1 MENNKA
7 MDEKSKK
14 DKAREEKEAELAIE
28 KNFPSYY
35 DEYQKSIFSGNV
47 IESKEH
53 TLNLEKV
60 DEEISEWEIM
70 KEILNISINSSKDL
84 MKNENLYKRKT
95 FIKQRLMMLKQISK
109 LSSNTQD

>member
-1 MENNKA
+1 MIEPG
-7 MDEKSKK
+7 EYCPEGTIPPTQPSKK
-14 DKAREEKEAELAIE
+14 
-28 KNFPSYY
+28 SYY

-95 FIKQRLMMLKQISK
+95 FIK
-109 LSSNTQD
+109 